1 MQIKKNN
8 RDPSLVVELGKKMEF
23 IITINNGVMHML
35 SLSKAKMFCFFDEN
49 SEKFKPLGS
58 KNIIY
63 DCSKNNETI
72 NKLSSNKIIK
82 IIENNL

>member
-1 MQIKKNN
+1 
-8 RDPSLVVELGKKMEF
+8 
-23 IITINNGVMHML
+23 ML
-35 SLSKAKMFCFFDEN
+35 SLSGVKMFCFFARN

-72 NKLSSNKIIK
+72 NKLSSDKIIK